1 MLSIMT
7 AFPLSVQAQNKK
19 ISLDAGISNSV
30 LKSDVSNLI
39 NTRYNTRAGAVSR
52 VSLEYNF
59 YKDFIVASGIGL
71 YKKVMIIRKRTMSR
85 EQEPRTGII
94 LSIYRCM

>member
-1 MLSIMT
+1 MT
-7 AFPLSVQAQNKK
+7 AFPLSVQAQNLK

-59 YKDFIVASGIGL
+59 YKDFIVASGIGFVQKA
-71 YKKVMIIRKRTMSR
+71 YRIAPQWIRKKLKTVLY
-85 EQEPRTGII
+85 GNN
-94 LSIYRCM
+94 

>member
-1 MLSIMT
+1 MT

-30 LKSDVSNLI
+30 LKSDVSNLL

-52 VSLEYNF
+52 VSLE
-59 YKDFIVASGIGL
+59 
-71 YKKVMIIRKRTMSR
+71 
-85 EQEPRTGII
+85 
-94 LSIYRCM
+94 